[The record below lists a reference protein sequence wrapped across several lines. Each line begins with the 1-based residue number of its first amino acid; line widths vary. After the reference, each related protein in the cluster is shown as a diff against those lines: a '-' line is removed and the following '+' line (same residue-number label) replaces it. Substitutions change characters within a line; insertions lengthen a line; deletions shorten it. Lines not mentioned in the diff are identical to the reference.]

1 MAWDLWG
8 PSPPQVELG
17 TTYFPESEWQC
28 DFYFGYG
35 HDVIEE
41 NALNEKLC
49 LEVVGRLIAKTDT
62 EIDEL
67 EKDLVTLQSELAWAK
82 HEEWSDTCCGAL
94 REKIAFLDG
103 SLKNLRNKD
112 ENNIEVQSLM
122 HTEPAESI
130 DEIMKDLLRKYV
142 VEKDEQPAKTEIIDS
157 SLESW
162 RIAAGYSDNKKTSSE
177 SNSESSRQSEAK
189 GQGPEETETSR
200 MTSNNDQPANTIT
213 LNSSSDSL
221 GLAAGFTEK
230 KFTSSSTESSRQ
242 CEAKGHGVVPEEKE
256 SSCMIN
262 NKQPAQT
269 SIMGSSPDSLNL
281 TAGYIDKKTTS
292 SCDSESTRPWEAKGL
307 GFLTEEKEMIPTAS
321 SHYEGNRMQN
331 SEVKCVS
338 AKYSTS
344 VSSIDEKT
352 SQESFDSKLIDEVVE
367 HSLIPTADNIGTS
380 QRPDGHESDV
390 SKTVE
395 PPDVIA
401 SDSLI
406 YGNGCSSEVK
416 NSCMPILTEN
426 GCDEISKQLS
436 TATAR
441 SQTLMS
447 SLTPEIKATLQN
459 TKKPACSLVKYG
471 AEDTLRE
478 SAGIK
483 KSDEC
488 LESRLC
494 ALSPTK
500 GDVEQKLIDFVP
512 QTALKVGIKES
523 KMTLG
528 NKIGCPNK
536 SLKTAGNG
544 RNHRQTV
551 KFQGRI
557 TDEEDSDQFGTEK
570 ETQKDENAD
579 LDGKPL
585 LPPLALKP
593 QRPKRKRKL
602 PLTVQ
607 NVQETCFPSTE
618 MSSNTTFISKAQKE
632 QKSKVIDDNTRLNQ
646 FFGSKQCEKS
656 GHLEQYED
664 KEHATSLGNS
674 KTSASQLQKKRKRTP
689 SFQFTADTEECTGY
703 LGSKDLHRE
712 VQTKRK
718 VTSTLTRPAEVKDL
732 SFLGLQDS
740 HTDATN
746 GSIEEDLKHPEKEDP
761 KVVEAAKSQ
770 KQRQMTSTFPH
781 PAESKD
787 LPLGLGLQDLHKDR
801 DTTNGWTEEDP
812 LIVKPY
818 SGDDS
823 QARNLVPYA
832 IPTPI
837 PSLRLK
843 EMTVGQLKELAKRL
857 EVKGFSKLKKM
868 ELVEL
873 LARKQRGH

>member
-49 LEVVGRLIAKTDT
+49 LEVVRRWIAKTDT

-67 EKDLVTLQSELAWAK
+67 EKDLVSLQSELAWAK
-82 HEEWSDTCCGAL
+82 HEEWPDTCCGAL
-94 REKIAFLDG
+94 REKIAFLDS

-122 HTEPAESI
+122 HTESAESI
-130 DEIMKDLLRKYV
+130 DELMKDLLRKYV
-142 VEKDEQPAKTEIIDS
+142 LEKDEQPAKTEIIDS
-157 SLESW
+157 SSESW
-162 RIAAGYSDNKKTSSE
+162 RLAAGYSDNKKTSSE

-189 GQGPEETETSR
+189 GQGPEEKETSR
-200 MTSNNDQPANTIT
+200 MTSNNEQPANTIT
-213 LNSSSDSL
+213 MNSSSDSL

-230 KFTSSSTESSRQ
+230 KFTSSNSSTESSRQ
-242 CEAKGHGVVPEEKE
+242 CEEKGQGVAPEEKE

-269 SIMGSSPDSLNL
+269 SIMGSSPDSLKL

-307 GFLTEEKEMIPTAS
+307 GFLTEEKEMVPTAS

-331 SEVKCVS
+331 SEVKCMS
-338 AKYSTS
+338 TKYSTS
-344 VSSIDEKT
+344 VSSIDEKS

-367 HSLIPTADNIGTS
+367 HSLIPTEDNIGTS

-390 SKTVE
+390 SKT

-426 GCDEISKQLS
+426 GCDEIRKQLS

-441 SQTLMS
+441 SPTLMS

-459 TKKPACSLVKYG
+459 TKKQPACSLVEYG
-471 AEDTLRE
+471 GEDTLRE

-483 KSDEC
+483 KSNEC
-488 LESRLC
+488 LESKLC

-528 NKIGCPNK
+528 NMIGCPNK

-551 KFQGRI
+551 RFQGRI
-557 TDEEDSDQFGTEK
+557 TDEEDSDQFGTAK

-579 LDGKPL
+579 LDSKPL
-585 LPPLALKP
+585 LPLGLKP

-632 QKSKVIDDNTRLNQ
+632 QKSKVIDDYTRLNQ

-703 LGSKDLHRE
+703 LGSKDLHRD
-712 VQTKRK
+712 VQKKRK

-740 HTDATN
+740 HRDATN
-746 GSIEEDLKHPEKEDP
+746 GSIGEDLKHPEKEDP
-761 KVVEAAKSQ
+761 KMVEASKSQ
-770 KQRQMTSTFPH
+770 KQRKMTSTLSL

-787 LPLGLGLQDLHKDR
+787 LPLGLGLLDLHKDR

-812 LIVKPY
+812 LIVKSY

-832 IPTPI
+832 IPTSI

-873 LARKQRGH
+873 LAMKQRGH